1 LSKDP
6 AMIFWLDNHDNH
18 NGSINENYGREILE
32 LFSMGVGN
40 YTEEDIKECSR
51 AFTGWTVK
59 NGEYLSLM
67 AFKDSIWP
75 YGRILWHHEYREE
88 DHDDG
93 EKQFLG
99 ESGRFNGE
107 DVVEIICRQDATAN
121 FIARHIYNFFVADE
135 VPVPQWGETPPRD
148 PEAVAFL
155 ADAYKLYD
163 HDIKSVMRVLFN
175 SDFFKGAVFQRVKSP
190 VELII
195 GTLRTT
201 GEYLVPV
208 SGDVGMFDALEEG
221 KFMGQTLLD
230 PPSVEGWHTG
240 KEWINSGA
248 LVERVNFASSRV
260 GDVTKPGV
268 KSLINRILNILGE
281 DFSYIE
287 LIDASI
293 EVLGTA
299 QIDRSTRDTLIK
311 EMEAEGSFN
320 LDDQTETENRITNL
334 LTFLVSTPEFQLA

>member
-1 LSKDP
+1 MSFGK
-6 AMIFWLDNHDNH
+6 
-18 NGSINENYGREILE
+18 Y
-32 LFSMGVGN
+32 
-40 YTEEDIKECSR
+40 IK
-51 AFTGWTVK
+51 
-59 NGEYLSLM
+59 N
-67 AFKDSIWP
+67 I
-75 YGRILWHHEYREE
+75 
-88 DHDDG
+88 
-93 EKQFLG
+93 
-99 ESGRFNGE
+99 
-107 DVVEIICRQDATAN
+107 
-121 FIARHIYNFFVADE
+121 
-135 VPVPQWGETPPRD
+135 
-148 PEAVAFL
+148 
-155 ADAYKLYD
+155 KLTT
-163 HDIKSVMRVLFN
+163 I
-175 SDFFKGAVFQRVKSP
+175 FQRVKSP

-268 KSLINRILNILGE
+268 KSLIN
-281 DFSYIE
+281 
-287 LIDASI
+287 DASI

>member
-1 LSKDP
+1 
-6 AMIFWLDNHDNH
+6 
-18 NGSINENYGREILE
+18 
-32 LFSMGVGN
+32 
-40 YTEEDIKECSR
+40 
-51 AFTGWTVK
+51 
-59 NGEYLSLM
+59 
-67 AFKDSIWP
+67 
-75 YGRILWHHEYREE
+75 
-88 DHDDG
+88 
-93 EKQFLG
+93 
-99 ESGRFNGE
+99 
-107 DVVEIICRQDATAN
+107 
-121 FIARHIYNFFVADE
+121 
-135 VPVPQWGETPPRD
+135 
-148 PEAVAFL
+148 
-155 ADAYKLYD
+155 
-163 HDIKSVMRVLFN
+163 
-175 SDFFKGAVFQRVKSP
+175 
-190 VELII
+190 
-195 GTLRTT
+195 
-201 GEYLVPV
+201 
-208 SGDVGMFDALEEG
+208 
-221 KFMGQTLLD
+221 MGQTLLD